1 MTSLKWL
8 ERMNVKMFMAFS
20 QHKGVIFWT
29 ETMSQ
34 LINMILLPGKKTIL
48 QVSIN

>member
-29 ETMSQ
+29 ETRSQ
-34 LINMILLPGKKTIL
+34 VINMILPSEKKNYPSGKY
-48 QVSIN
+48 